1 MDSPIERTG
10 PPTLLRLSAY
20 ALFLTP
26 ADQVLAP
33 LGASGSVA
41 MVLALL
47 LAVAWLASAL
57 LGLHDP
63 VPMRHPGRLALTL
76 LLGASIVSYVRYT
89 SGDTITRTGEG
100 QLSADRWLLLLF
112 ASAGIALVTTQS
124 VRTLDDA
131 RVLIGS
137 LVNAATLCAVVAVI
151 QFTTHTDPVELIRSV
166 MVGFVDN
173 GGSTPFQER
182 DGLTRVAGTTF
193 HPIELAVVSAMLLPL
208 AVWRLIYDRTAPRL
222 LRVGSCVLLLSAVA
236 LTVSRS
242 GVLSLVVG
250 MGVALVF
257 LPRAARRWGYVL
269 APVAVAAFFVVTP
282 GLLGTLTGSIGAGT
296 ADTSIVNR
304 LDNYP
309 RVAALVAEHPLLG
322 TGPGT
327 YLPDSAK
334 LILDNQYLGSAITLG
349 LLGAAAVV
357 AYFGVP
363 AVFGLI
369 AAQFAR
375 DPRLRAL
382 TGSVAA
388 AATVAAVASVTFD
401 SLGFP
406 VFALLFPFV
415 LGLSGSCW
423 LLVRAELGLPS
434 ALRQDAPV
442 RRSGEIDHSSERQS

>member
-1 MDSPIERTG
+1 MAVMIERTG
-10 PPTLLRLSAY
+10 PPTLLRLVAY
-20 ALFLTP
+20 ALFLFP

-47 LAVAWLASAL
+47 LTGAWAASAL

-63 VPMRHPGRLALTL
+63 IPMRHPGRAALTL
-76 LLGASIVSYVRYT
+76 LLLVSIASYVRYAVN
-89 SGDTITRTGEG
+89 DTIPRTGEG
-100 QLSADRWLLLLF
+100 QLSADRWLLLLL

-124 VRTLDDA
+124 VRTLEDA
-131 RVLIGS
+131 RVLLGS
-137 LVNAATLCAVVAVI
+137 LVNAASLCAIVAII
-151 QFTTHTDPVELIRSV
+151 QFTTHVDPVEWIRSV

-173 GGSTPFQER
+173 GGSTPFQDR

-208 AVWRLIYDRTAPRL
+208 AVWRLLYDRTSPRF
-222 LRVGSCVLLLSAVA
+222 LRAASCVLLVVALA

-250 MGVALVF
+250 AVVCAVF
-257 LPRAARRWGYVL
+257 LPAYARRWGYVI
-269 APVAVAAFFVVTP
+269 APVAVAAFFVTTP

-296 ADTSIVNR
+296 SDSSITNR

-309 RVAALVAEHPLLG
+309 RVAALVAHQPLLG

-327 YLPDSAK
+327 YLPDSAL
-334 LILDNQYLGSAITLG
+334 LILDNQYLGAAITLG
-349 LLGAAAVV
+349 LLGAVAVL

-363 AVFGLI
+363 ALFGLI

-388 AATVAAVASVTFD
+388 SATVAAVASATFD

-406 VFALLFPFV
+406 VFALLYPFV

-434 ALRQDAPV
+434 ALSTDASVPA
-442 RRSGEIDHSSERQS
+442 RGAIDHVPERLS

>member
-1 MDSPIERTG
+1 MAAPIERTG
-10 PPTLLRLSAY
+10 PPLLLRLVAF

-33 LGASGSVA
+33 LGASGSLT
-41 MVLALL
+41 MVLALAL
-47 LAVAWLASAL
+47 TAIWFASAV

-63 VPMRHPGRLALTL
+63 IPMRHPGRAALALL
-76 LLGASIVSYVRYT
+76 LLVSIASYVRYA
-89 SGDTITRTGEG
+89 SNDTVPRTGEG
-100 QLSADRWLLLLF
+100 QLSADRWLLLLL

-124 VRTLDDA
+124 IRTLEDA
-131 RVLIGS
+131 RVLVGS
-137 LVNAATLCAVVAVI
+137 LVNAASLCAIIAIV

-173 GGSTPFQER
+173 GGSTPFQDR

-208 AVWRLIYDRTAPRL
+208 AVWRLLYDTRAPRI
-222 LRVGSCVLLLSAVA
+222 LRAASCVLLLTALA

-242 GVLSLVVG
+242 GVLSLAVG
-250 MGVALVF
+250 TAVCGIF
-257 LPRAARRWGYVL
+257 LPQAARRWGYVL
-269 APVAVAAFFVVTP
+269 APLAVAAFFVTTP
-282 GLLGTLTGSIGAGT
+282 GLLGTLTSSIGAGT

-309 RVAALVAEHPLLG
+309 RVAALVAQHPLLG

-349 LLGAAAVV
+349 LLGAAAVL

-363 AVFGLI
+363 ALFGLI
-369 AAQFAR
+369 AAQLAR

-388 AATVAAVASVTFD
+388 AATVAVVASATFD

-434 ALRQDAPV
+434 ALRPDAPV
-442 RRSGEIDHSSERQS
+442 PAAGEIDHVPERLP

>member
-1 MDSPIERTG
+1 MTTPIERTG
-10 PPTLLRLSAY
+10 PPTLLRLIPY
-20 ALFLTP
+20 ALFLFP

-47 LAVAWLASAL
+47 LTGAWAASAL

-63 VPMRHPGRLALTL
+63 IPMRHPGRAALALL
-76 LLGASIVSYVRYT
+76 LLVSIASYVRYT
-89 SGDTITRTGEG
+89 SGDTVPRTGEG
-100 QLSADRWLLLLF
+100 QLSADRWLLLLL

-124 VRTLDDA
+124 VRTLEDA
-131 RVLIGS
+131 RVLLGS
-137 LVNAATLCAVVAVI
+137 LVNAASLCAIVAVI
-151 QFTTHTDPVELIRSV
+151 QFTTHTDPVDLIRGV

-173 GGSTPFQER
+173 GGSTPFQDR

-208 AVWRLIYDRTAPRL
+208 AVWRLLYDRRTPRVL
-222 LRVGSCVLLLSAVA
+222 LAGSCVLLVTALA

-250 MGVALVF
+250 AAVCAVF
-257 LPRAARRWGYVL
+257 LPRAARRWGYVI
-269 APVAVAAFFVVTP
+269 APIAVAAFFVATP

-296 ADTSIVNR
+296 SDSSITNR

-309 RVAALVAEHPLLG
+309 RVAALVAHQPYLG

-327 YLPDSAK
+327 YLPDSAL
-334 LILDNQYLGSAITLG
+334 LILDNQYLGAAITLG
-349 LLGAAAVV
+349 LLGAAAVL

-363 AVFGLI
+363 ALFGLI
-369 AAQFAR
+369 AAQFAQ

-388 AATVAAVASVTFD
+388 SATVAAVASATFD

-423 LLVRAELGLPS
+423 LLVRAELALPS
-434 ALRQDAPV
+434 APRSDTPV
-442 RRSGEIDHSSERQS
+442 PARGEIDHVSERLS

>member
-1 MDSPIERTG
+1 MAATIERTG
-10 PPTLLRLSAY
+10 PPVLLRLTAY
-20 ALFLTP
+20 ALFLAP

-33 LGASGSVA
+33 LGASGYLA
-41 MVLALL
+41 LVLALV
-47 LAVAWLASAL
+47 LAVTWFASAL

-63 VPMRHPGRLALTL
+63 VPMRHPGRLALAL

-89 SGDTITRTGEG
+89 SGDTVGRTGEG
-100 QLSADRWLLLLF
+100 QLSADRWLLTLV
-112 ASAGIALVTTQS
+112 ASAGIALVTTQTVRS
-124 VRTLDDA
+124 VEDA
-131 RVLIGS
+131 RVLVSS
-137 LVNAATLCAVVAVI
+137 LVNAASLCAVVALV
-151 QFTTHTDPVELIRSV
+151 QFTTHIDPVELIRGA

-173 GGSTPFQER
+173 GGSTPFQVR

-193 HPIELAVVSAMLLPL
+193 HPIELAVVSSMVLPL
-208 AVWRLIYDRTAPRL
+208 AVWRLLYDHRTS
-222 LRVGSCVLLLSAVA
+222 RVVRCASCVLLLAAVA

-250 MGVALVF
+250 TAVAAAF
-257 LPRAARRWGYVL
+257 LPRAARRWGCVI
-269 APVAVAAFFVVTP
+269 APLAVAAFFVTTP

-296 ADTSIVNR
+296 SDPSIVNR

-309 RVAALVAEHPLLG
+309 RVAALVAHHPLLG
-322 TGPGT
+322 SGPGT

-349 LLGAAAVV
+349 LLGAAAVI

-363 AVFGLI
+363 AVFGLV
-369 AAQFAR
+369 AAQVAR

-388 AATVAAVASVTFD
+388 AATVAAVASATFD

-434 ALRQDAPV
+434 ALSAEAAAPA
-442 RRSGEIDHSSERQS
+442 RGEIDRTPERQS

>member
-1 MDSPIERTG
+1 MTTTLERTG
-10 PPTLLRLSAY
+10 PPTLLRLTAY

-26 ADQVLAP
+26 ADEVLAP
-33 LGASGSVA
+33 LGASGYLA
-41 MVLALL
+41 MVLALV

-76 LLGASIVSYVRYT
+76 LLGASILSYVRYA
-89 SGDTITRTGEG
+89 SGDTITRSGEG
-100 QLSADRWLLLLF
+100 QLSADRWLLMLF

-124 VRTLDDA
+124 VRTLEHA
-131 RVLIGS
+131 RILIGS
-137 LVNAATLCAVVAVI
+137 LVNAATLCAVIAI
-151 QFTTHTDPVELIRSV
+151 MQFTTHTDPVELIRGA

-173 GGSTPFQER
+173 GGSTPFQDR

-193 HPIELAVVSAMLLPL
+193 HPIELAVVSSMLLPL
-208 AVWRLIYDRTAPRL
+208 AVWRLIYDGRTARW
-222 LRVGSCVLLLSAVA
+222 LRIASCVLLLSAVA

-257 LPRAARRWGYVL
+257 LPRAARRWGYLL
-269 APVAVAAFFVVTP
+269 APIAVAAFFVATP
-282 GLLGTLTGSIGAGT
+282 GLLGTLTGAIGAGT
-296 ADTSIVNR
+296 SDSSITNR

-309 RVAALVAEHPLLG
+309 RVAALVAHHPVLG

-327 YLPDSAK
+327 YLPDDAT

-349 LLGAAAVV
+349 LVGAAAVV
-357 AYFGVP
+357 AYFVVP
-363 AVFGLI
+363 ALFGLV

-375 DPRLRAL
+375 EPRLRAL

-388 AATVAAVASVTFD
+388 SATVAAVASATFD

-434 ALRQDAPV
+434 ALSTDARV
-442 RRSGEIDHSSERQS
+442 RVIGEIDHSPERQS